1 MREDAYSWCK
11 APRLNGQVF
20 ETGALARQVVVG
32 HPLARDLA
40 RRGGVV
46 GRVGGRLLELA
57 LTQIEMER
65 LLAEIHP
72 EARFMDRVDLPR
84 EGEGVGLVEA
94 ARGALGHWI
103 RIEGGVISSYQIV
116 APTTWNFSPRDAG
129 GVAGPVEA
137 ALVGAVVQE
146 GEDTPLTVQHIV
158 RSFDPCMVCTVH

>member
-1 MREDAYSWCK
+1 MASGLWEAGMLSALDTSQIREDLSHAWMLGESAHPADGETRPDEEMRGPAYSWCK

-65 LLAEIHP
+65 LLAESDSANVPVRPDVPRP
-72 EARFMDRVDLPR
+72 E
-84 EGEGVGLVEA
+84 
-94 ARGALGHWI
+94 H
-103 RIEGGVISSYQIV
+103 VIS
-116 APTTWNFSPRDAG
+116 TAG
-129 GVAGPVEA
+129 LRLMEIDWQK
-137 ALVGAVVQE
+137 VGERLPAVQE
-146 GEDTPLTVQHIV
+146 ELKELFVD
-158 RSFDPCMVCTVH
+158 